1 MSLRFVTGTFL
12 LSFFFTYRLTV
23 SDFGDIIIIISI
35 IILSPVTHFSPCY
48 LSSSTNSYPHRS
60 QLKFHSAA
68 LSALCVMLQVQLSF
82 VLKVFLALP
91 FKGQTAAVSAPNVN
105 LNRMK
110 FNLNWNFVFITQLTN
125 FAIYVFLYYLFPC
138 LLTTYPLLSKIQF
151 NTIALCMH

>member
-60 QLKFHSAA
+60 QLKFYSAA
-68 LSALCVMLQVQLSF
+68 LSVLCVMLQVQLSF
-82 VLKVFLALP
+82 GLNVFLALP
-91 FKGQTAAVSAPNVN
+91 FNGQTSVFSASNVN

-110 FNLNWNFVFITQLTN
+110 LNLTWNFVFITLLTN
-125 FAIYVFLYYLFPC
+125 FAIYMYSYIIYSSVCSP
-138 LLTTYPLLSKIQF
+138 PILSSHKF
-151 NTIALCMH
+151 NSTQ